1 VFIPAP
7 GVPRSADL
15 ERAAAL
21 LNGHSKVV
29 MLVGAGALQAR
40 DEVLAVAAQL
50 GSPIVK
56 TLSGKAAV
64 PDDHPLATGGI
75 GLLGTRPSEEAMEG
89 CDAIFNRGLNQ
100 AHTGRPRR
108 RHSDRPRPT
117 DPTSQNLR
125 RAHQRVPPR
134 SLNHRRPAEPSW
146 PQASPRPPTP
156 GLTPVPCSDR
166 VELASSHAEHARTS
180 SRHLHPTFTP

>member
-1 VFIPAP
+1 
-7 GVPRSADL
+7 
-15 ERAAAL
+15 
-21 LNGHSKVV
+21 

-40 DEVLAVAAQL
+40 DEVLAVADQL

-100 AHTGRPRR
+100 RTPDDLDDATAIGPDQPIR
-108 RHSDRPRPT
+108 RHRT
-117 DPTSQNLR
+117 CG
-125 RAHQRVPPR
+125 
-134 SLNHRRPAEPSW
+134 
-146 PQASPRPPTP
+146 
-156 GLTPVPCSDR
+156 GLINEYR
-166 VELASSHAEHARTS
+166 HAA
-180 SRHLHPTFTP
+180 